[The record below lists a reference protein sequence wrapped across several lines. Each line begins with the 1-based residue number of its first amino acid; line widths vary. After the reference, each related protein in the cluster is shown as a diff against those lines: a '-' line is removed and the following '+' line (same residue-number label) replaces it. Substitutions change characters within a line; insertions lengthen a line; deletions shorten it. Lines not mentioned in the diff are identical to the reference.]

1 MTGNV
6 VRRYPRVIHHEGG
19 DLEVRYMTGADE
31 AAVLAFAQ
39 ALPRHDLLFL
49 PRDITQPKVLAAWT
63 HELQCGTL
71 TSLLALRAGT
81 VLGCATIVCDPL
93 SWSAHVGEIRV
104 VVAAETRG
112 SGVGRLLIQE
122 IFRVALGLGVEKL
135 TAQMTALDPQ
145 RRRRGGIGR
154 DLFHRLV
161 ASSRQY
167 ECRPSVFFVTGDIA
181 GVMETRSFLRQRP
194 QADFATQSGP
204 MLVIDGRLHPRF
216 ARHGGSRKYR
226 SGVDSRDPSTLVF
239 AVSEAEVSFGDFGR
253 LFRDKLRCKNA
264 LFLDGGSATSF
275 YSPQLA
281 RNSNLLPLGP
291 MIGVYERAN

>member
-63 HELQCGTL
+63 HELECGTL

-81 VLGCATIVCDPL
+81 VLCCATIVCDPL

-135 TAQMTALDPQ
+135 TAQMTADQ
-145 RRRRGGIGR
+145 RGALAVFESMGFRGEALLR
-154 DLFHRLV
+154 DHVKDRDGVKHDLIILGHDVARL
-161 ASSRQY
+161 
-167 ECRPSVFFVTGDIA
+167 
-181 GVMETRSFLRQRP
+181 
-194 QADFATQSGP
+194 QAQMQVYGLT
-204 MLVIDGRLHPRF
+204 
-216 ARHGGSRKYR
+216 
-226 SGVDSRDPSTLVF
+226 
-239 AVSEAEVSFGDFGR
+239 EAF
-253 LFRDKLRCKNA
+253 
-264 LFLDGGSATSF
+264 
-275 YSPQLA
+275 
-281 RNSNLLPLGP
+281 
-291 MIGVYERAN
+291 